1 MKKMENGGDKMA
13 LTEKQR
19 ELDELKWNRSN
30 ELGADACGTFDYCA
44 HCDKSLE
51 NPCDLAYSKLNV
63 ASEVKD
69 VKKTVTKKTAT
80 KKSTAKKTTKKSTA
94 KKSTAKKSTKKTTK
108 K

>member
-1 MKKMENGGDKMA
+1 MA

-80 KKSTAKKTTKKSTA
+80 KKSTAKKTTKKAETEE
-94 KKSTAKKSTKKTTK
+94 KTEESAE
-108 K
+108 